1 MNKKVLGLLAA
12 SAAVIGSAIFAAPAR
27 AVKQDVNVNLTVD
40 EVLFLRTFETVELR
54 VSQGELNGDT
64 GSETEFAGTTDGTD
78 QIDLTPPPAQS
89 PSNATSVTKSVQEL
103 YAVYA
108 NTGVNPTVTI
118 KVNPDGEELVN
129 EFPEG
134 DRDFRK
140 AIMRVVDENGTISNR
155 DFSQLRDQPSQVGGV
170 DLEFN
175 FEDDRGTAA
184 APLAGRYTG
193 GMLTVEATAVGN
205 F

>member
-12 SAAVIGSAIFAAPAR
+12 SAAVVSSAIFAAPAR

-54 VSQGELNGDT
+54 VSQGELNGNPD
-64 GSETEFAGTTDGTD
+64 SETEASGTTDGTD
-78 QIDLTPPPAQS
+78 QIDLTAPLLGAES
-89 PSNATSVTKSVQEL
+89 TATSITKSVQEL
-103 YAVYA
+103 YAVYG
-108 NTGVNPTVTI
+108 NSSITPTVTV
-118 KVNPDGEELVN
+118 KVNPSGQDLTNG
-129 EFPEG
+129 FTEG

-140 AIMRVVDENGTISNR
+140 AVMSVDNESGTISNR
-155 DFSQLRDQPSQVGGV
+155 DFSDLRDQPLVVGGV
-170 DLEFN
+170 DLTFN
-175 FEDDRGTAA
+175 FEDDRGTAS
-184 APLAGRYTG
+184 APIAGRYTG